1 MRFAHSDLKRSYTL
15 KLFILASLLVIS
27 GLTYSAHHEGAD
39 GSNPFILIARVHVK
53 EGMVNQYLEAA
64 KKVDEAVERTEPGM
78 LFHNFDADPNDPL
91 SFTWTEVYRNS
102 ESFLFHTSN
111 PPVLDYVGQH
121 GVLGDGFSIEIYGN
135 VSEAVLKN
143 IEVLGFPL
151 THYKTTKVGY
161 VREEIFR

>member
-1 MRFAHSDLKRSYTL
+1 MKVL
-15 KLFILASLLVIS
+15 ILAGLLLVS
-27 GLTYSAHHEGAD
+27 GLSYSVHHKGAD

-53 EGMVNQYLEAA
+53 EGMVEQYLEAA
-64 KKVDEAVERTEPGM
+64 RQVDEAVEKTEPDM

-102 ESFLFHTSN
+102 EAFLFHTSN
-111 PPVLDYVGQH
+111 PPVLEYVGQH
-121 GVLGDGFSIEIYGN
+121 GILGDGFSIEIYGN

-143 IEVLGFPL
+143 IEALGFPL
-151 THYKTTKVGY
+151 THYKTTRVGY